1 MISRIFIKNNL
12 SFQKIELEFSDGLNV
27 FTGIS
32 GAGKSVL
39 IDALLSVFGL
49 KESSAELVE
58 ADAFCKLDLADI
70 TDEEPNVFKMLKQSS
85 TRYFINSQSI
95 SKKAL
100 KEASKNYIKYLGA
113 KESLEF
119 ENKVLL
125 ELLDNFVDDKKFS
138 ALKLEFES
146 FFKEFLRT
154 KEELEKIK
162 NDEIHL
168 EELKELASFEIEK
181 ISKINPKIGELE
193 ELSELKK
200 RLSKK
205 DKIESAWAQAS
216 GIFSYESAV
225 IKALELCE
233 IDTSAF
239 SDVMNELRNAHQSLS
254 FDDLSD
260 DEIEKILDRIEA
272 LNSLDRRYGSIEAAL
287 ETLKVRK
294 TELEKYEKIE
304 FEKADLEKKIAVLDK
319 KIISLSQEI
328 SKNRAKVLPKLEKN
342 LNEYLNKLYMPSLAL
357 SLESCDISALGADK
371 IEINLNKA
379 SLKNI
384 SSGELNRLRL
394 AFIAVKAQFLKSQNA
409 VLILDEIDANLSG
422 KEAMS
427 IANVLESLAKNY
439 QIFAISHQPQ
449 LSSKA
454 NSHFLVE
461 KIGGISSVKRL
472 ENDEREHELA
482 RMISGEQITKE
493 AFDFAKKLLD

>member
-12 SFQKIELEFSDGLNV
+12 SFKSVELEFSDGLNV

-39 IDALLSVFGL
+39 IDAMLAAFGL

-58 ADAFCKLDLADI
+58 IDAFCKLNLEDI
-70 TDEEPNVFKMLKQSS
+70 IGDEPNVFKMLKQSS
-85 TRYFINSQSI
+85 VRHFINSQSI

-119 ENKVLL
+119 ENKALL
-125 ELLDNFVDDKKFS
+125 ELLDSFVENKKFVS
-138 ALKLEFES
+138 LKLEFEGL
-146 FFKEFLRT
+146 FKEFLDANT
-154 KEELEKIK
+154 ELEKIN
-162 NDEIHL
+162 NDELRL
-168 EELKELASFEIEK
+168 EELKELANFEIEK

-205 DKIESAWAQAS
+205 DKIESAWATA
-216 GIFSYESAV
+216 GGVFEYESAV
-225 IKALELCE
+225 IRALELCE
-233 IDTSAF
+233 IDSAF
-239 SDVMNELRNAHQSLS
+239 FSDAMNELRNAKESLS
-254 FDDLSD
+254 FDDLSN

-272 LNSLDRRYGSIEAAL
+272 LNGLERRYGSIEVAL
-287 ETLKVRK
+287 NTLKIRK
-294 TELEKYEKIE
+294 SELEKYEKIE
-304 FEKADLEKKIAVLDK
+304 FEKADLEKKIAILDEK
-319 KIISLSQEI
+319 LKALSKEI
-328 SKNRAKVLPKLEKN
+328 SQNRAKALPKLEKN
-342 LNEYLNKLYMPSLAL
+342 LNEYLNKLYMPALAL
-357 SLESCDISALGADK
+357 SLQNCDLSVLGADRL
-371 IEINLNKA
+371 EIDLNKA
-379 SLKNI
+379 NIKNI

-394 AFIAVKAQFLKSQNA
+394 AFIAVKAQFLKAQNA

-427 IANVLESLAKNY
+427 IASVLESLAKNY

-454 NSHFLVE
+454 NAHFLVE
-461 KIGGISSVKRL
+461 KIDGISSVKKL

-482 RMISGEQITKE
+482 RMISGEQISKE